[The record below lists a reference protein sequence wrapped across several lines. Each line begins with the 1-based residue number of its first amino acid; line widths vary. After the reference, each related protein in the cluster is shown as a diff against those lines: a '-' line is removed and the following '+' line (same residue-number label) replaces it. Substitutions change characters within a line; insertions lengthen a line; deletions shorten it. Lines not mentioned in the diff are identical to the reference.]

1 MGENTRTSHQKQQ
14 GEFTAKGKDF
24 LAGDRTHDLP
34 FSGQGAHRWA
44 TEEWVPSKNA
54 KLLGIVQNL
63 PPGFRSC
70 SFLNRKSGG
79 AARRQFRR
87 AINNLD
93 KNNTDSKVCE
103 DTH

>member
-44 TEEWVPSKNA
+44 TEVRLGVGAMS
-54 KLLGIVQNL
+54 LLAL
-63 PPGFRSC
+63 
-70 SFLNRKSGG
+70 LTWGG
-79 AARRQFRR
+79 DWIWMVASSDDMC
-87 AINNLD
+87 L
-93 KNNTDSKVCE
+93 TPL
-103 DTH
+103 